1 MKDEN
6 LFCCNHSVTGLIP
19 SFARRGRGGF
29 NYFSKTPPTS
39 PCKREVFAPVTEGI
53 HFA

>member
-1 MKDEN
+1 MVGEN
-6 LFCCNHSVTGLIP
+6 EKLGKHSVTDSSIKIIP

-39 PCKREVFAPVTEGI
+39 PCKG
-53 HFA
+53 

>member
-1 MKDEN
+1 MLIDSN
-6 LFCCNHSVTGLIP
+6 PSVKGLIP

-39 PCKREVFAPVTEGI
+39 PCKGEDFST
-53 HFA
+53 HN